1 MQRRDPDG
9 RTVLL
14 TPRAWRHIL
23 SRHEE
28 LGINAEAILDIVAQP
43 DRRAYEPTTG
53 EEWFYRSGIG
63 PSRWIRVVVH
73 YEADSGRVTTAFPR
87 RRFP

>member
-1 MQRRDPDG
+1 MQTRDPDG
-9 RTVLL
+9 RTVVL

-43 DRRAYEPTTG
+43 DRRAYGPTTG
-53 EEWFYRSGIG
+53 EEWF
-63 PSRWIRVVVH
+63 
-73 YEADSGRVTTAFPR
+73 
-87 RRFP
+87 